1 MAGIV
6 KIDDEVFTNE
16 DFIKLLKLNGR
27 FENLMEDILRDK
39 LAVHAAK
46 RRGIVLSDEDIQER
60 ANQFRRIHGLHR
72 AKETNDYFDALGV
85 TLEDFE
91 AFIVDM
97 LYQEKV
103 MEQIGEDAA
112 IEEYFQLH
120 SPRFESIEVSHI
132 VMDSE
137 GGAREMLSY
146 LTDDPDSFEE
156 MAREHSEADTRDAGG
171 RIGKVMRGSLQGD
184 IEAKVFN
191 AEQGALLGPFPSGD
205 GSMFEIFRIDAK
217 SPAQL
222 DDETRSEIKRLL
234 RDEWLA
240 ARAKEHRIEML

>member
-191 AEQGALLGPFPSGD
+191 AEEGALLGPFPSGD

>member
-191 AEQGALLGPFPSGD
+191 ADEGALLGPFPSGD
-205 GSMFEIFRIDAK
+205 GSVFEIFRIDAK

>member
-16 DFIKLLKLNGR
+16 DFIKLLKLDGR

-240 ARAKEHRIEML
+240 ARAREHRIEML